1 VSWAL
6 EPEGGKVIELQP
18 PNSKL
23 QINTNYSATLFLSL
37 HRASPLPS
45 PKRLRAGRPQRKAEG
60 EGFGNQN
67 IMVSYVKWISSSKQ
81 SLWRT
86 IGLFFILMGP
96 GIITSNVD
104 NDAGGIT
111 TYSLAGAEYGLKL
124 VWSLIPIMIAL
135 IVIQEMCARM
145 GVVTGKGL
153 SDLIREKFGA
163 KITFYLVIGV
173 FLTNMGNV
181 LSEFAGVAAGWEVF
195 GVNKFISVPI
205 SAFLVWLMVVKG
217 SYKSVEKVFLIACVF
232 YISYIITGVIVKPD
246 WGNVFD
252 QFLHP
257 RLSFQPSEMTMLIG
271 IVGTTIAPWM
281 QFYLQASIVEKG
293 IKTEDYKFARFDV
306 VFGAIAVHIVAFFI
320 ILVCAETLFKHG
332 VKIETAKDAALSLAP
347 LAGKYCT
354 YLFAFG
360 LINASLFAASI
371 LPLSTTY
378 LICEGLGWEAGIDK
392 KFIEAPQFYGF
403 YSLIIF
409 LGAGIIL
416 YPSFPLIPIMYFSQ
430 VLNGMVLP
438 FILIFMLLLIND
450 KKLMMN
456 YTNGPVFNIIAWV
469 TSIVMIA
476 LTLLLI
482 IQML

>member
-1 VSWAL
+1 M
-6 EPEGGKVIELQP
+6 EKDY
-18 PNSKL
+18 K
-23 QINTNYSATLFLSL
+23 
-37 HRASPLPS
+37 
-45 PKRLRAGRPQRKAEG
+45 
-60 EGFGNQN
+60 
-67 IMVSYVKWISSSKQ
+67 KWVSSSKR

-86 IGLFFILMGP
+86 VGLFFILMGP

-111 TYSLAGAEYGLKL
+111 TYSLAGAQYGLKL
-124 VWSLIPIMIAL
+124 IWTLIPIMIAL

-173 FLTNMGNV
+173 LLTNMGNV

-217 SYKSVEKVFLIACVF
+217 SYKSVEKVFLVACIF
-232 YISYIITGVIVKPD
+232 YVSYIITGIIVKPE
-246 WGNVFD
+246 WGHVL
-252 QFLHP
+252 QQ
-257 RLSFQPSEMTMLIG
+257 LSRPKLTFEPSEMTMLIG
-271 IVGTTIAPWM
+271 VVGTTIAPWM

-293 IKTEDYKFARFDV
+293 IKIEDYKFARFDV
-306 VFGAIAVHIVAFFI
+306 VMGAIAVHIVAFFI
-320 ILVCAETLFKHG
+320 ILVCAETLFKNG
-332 VKIETAKDAALSLAP
+332 LQIETAKDAALSLKP
-347 LAGKYCT
+347 LAGNYCS

-392 KFIEAPQFYGF
+392 KFVEAPQFYGF

-409 LGAGIIL
+409 LGAGVIL
-416 YPSFPLIPIMYFSQ
+416 YPHFPLIPIMYFSQ
-430 VLNGMVLP
+430 VINGMVLP
-438 FILIFMLLLIND
+438 FVLIFMLLLIND
-450 KKLMMN
+450 KKLMGG
-456 YTNGPVFNIIAWV
+456 YTNGPIFNMVAWV
-469 TSIVMIA
+469 TAIVMIGF
-476 LTLLLI
+476 TIILLI
-482 IQML
+482 RMI

>member
-1 VSWAL
+1 MTDYKKWVST
-6 EPEGGKVIELQP
+6 
-18 PNSKL
+18 SK
-23 QINTNYSATLFLSL
+23 
-37 HRASPLPS
+37 R
-45 PKRLRAGRPQRKAEG
+45 
-60 EGFGNQN
+60 
-67 IMVSYVKWISSSKQ
+67 

-163 KITFYLVIGV
+163 KVTFYLMMAV

-181 LSEFAGVAAGWEVF
+181 LSEFAGVAAGMEVF
-195 GVNKFISVPI
+195 GVNKLISVPA
-205 SAFLVWLMVVKG
+205 SAFLVWWMVVKG
-217 SYKSVEKVFLIACVF
+217 TYKSVEKAFLIACLF
-232 YISYIITGVIVKPD
+232 YLSYILTGIIVKPD
-246 WGNVFD
+246 WGQVAQ

-257 RLSFQPSEMTMLIG
+257 QLSLNPSEMTMVIG
-271 IVGTTIAPWM
+271 LVGTTIAPWM

-293 IKTEDYKFARFDV
+293 IKVEEYKFARFDV
-306 VFGAIAVHIVAFFI
+306 VMGSVVVHIVAFFI

-332 VKIETAKDAALSLAP
+332 LKIETAKDAALSLAP

-360 LINASLFAASI
+360 LVNASLFAASI
-371 LPLSTTY
+371 LPLSTAY
-378 LICEGLGWEAGIDK
+378 LICEGLGWEVGIDK
-392 KFIEAPQFYGF
+392 KFVEAPQFYGF
-403 YSLIIF
+403 YSIIIF
-409 LGAGIIL
+409 LGAGIVL
-416 YPSFPLIPIMYFSQ
+416 FPNFPLIPIMYFSQ
-430 VLNGMVLP
+430 VINGMVLP

-450 KKLMMN
+450 KKLMGN
-456 YTNGPVFNIIAWV
+456 QTNGPVFNLIAWA
-469 TSIVMIA
+469 TS
-476 LTLLLI
+476 LLLI
-482 IQML
+482 ALILFLLIQMF

>member
-1 VSWAL
+1 MADY
-6 EPEGGKVIELQP
+6 K
-18 PNSKL
+18 
-23 QINTNYSATLFLSL
+23 
-37 HRASPLPS
+37 
-45 PKRLRAGRPQRKAEG
+45 
-60 EGFGNQN
+60 
-67 IMVSYVKWISSSKQ
+67 KWVSSSRH

-86 IGLFFILMGP
+86 VGLFFILMGP

-111 TYSLAGAEYGLKL
+111 TYSLAGAQFGLKL
-124 VWSLIPIMIAL
+124 IWSLVPIMIAL
-135 IVIQEMCARM
+135 IVVQEMCARM

-163 KITFYLVIGV
+163 KITFYLMIGV

-181 LSEFAGVAAGWEVF
+181 FSEFAGVAAGMEVF

-205 SAFLVWLMVVKG
+205 SAFLVWWMVVKG
-217 SYKSVEKVFLIACVF
+217 TYKSVEKAFLVACVF

-246 WGNVFD
+246 WEHVFN

-257 RLSFQPSEMTMLIG
+257 QLSLHPSEMTMLIG
-271 IVGTTIAPWM
+271 VVGTTIAPWM

-293 IKTEDYKFARFDV
+293 IKIEEYKFARFDV
-306 VFGAIAVHIVAFFI
+306 VMGAIVVHIVAFFI
-320 ILVCAETLFKHG
+320 ILVCAETLFKNG
-332 VKIETAKDAALSLAP
+332 VRIETAKDAALSLKP

-360 LINASLFAASI
+360 LVNASLFAASI

-378 LICEGLGWEAGIDK
+378 LICEGLGWEVGIDK
-392 KFIEAPQFYGF
+392 KFVEAPQFYGF

-409 LGAGIIL
+409 LGAGIVL
-416 YPSFPLIPIMYFSQ
+416 YPNFPLIPIMYFSQ
-430 VLNGMVLP
+430 VINGMVLP

-450 KKLMMN
+450 KKLMGDH
-456 YTNGPVFNIIAWV
+456 TNGPLFNVITWV
-469 TSIVMIA
+469 TTIVMIGF
-476 LTLLLI
+476 TLLLL
-482 IQML
+482 IQTI

>member
-1 VSWAL
+1 
-6 EPEGGKVIELQP
+6 
-18 PNSKL
+18 
-23 QINTNYSATLFLSL
+23 
-37 HRASPLPS
+37 
-45 PKRLRAGRPQRKAEG
+45 
-60 EGFGNQN
+60 
-67 IMVSYVKWISSSKQ
+67 MVSYVKWISSSKQ

-163 KITFYLVIGV
+163 RITFYLVIGV

-271 IVGTTIAPWM
+271 VVGTTIAPWM

-482 IQML
+482 IQMF

>member
-1 VSWAL
+1 MTDY
-6 EPEGGKVIELQP
+6 K
-18 PNSKL
+18 
-23 QINTNYSATLFLSL
+23 
-37 HRASPLPS
+37 
-45 PKRLRAGRPQRKAEG
+45 
-60 EGFGNQN
+60 
-67 IMVSYVKWISSSKQ
+67 KWVSSSRR

-111 TYSLAGAEYGLKL
+111 TYSLAGAQYGLRL
-124 VWSLIPIMIAL
+124 IWSLIPIMIAL

-163 KITFYLVIGV
+163 KMTFYLMIGL
-173 FLTNMGNV
+173 FLTNMGNA
-181 LSEFAGVAAGWEVF
+181 LSNFAGVAAGMEIF
-195 GVNKFISVPI
+195 GVDKFISVPL
-205 SAFLVWLMVVKG
+205 SAFLVWWMVVKG
-217 SYKSVEKVFLIACVF
+217 TYRFVEKVFLVACVF
-232 YISYIITGVIVKPD
+232 YISYVITGIIVKPD
-246 WGNVFD
+246 WGHVFE
-252 QFLHP
+252 QVIHP
-257 RLSFQPSEMTMLIG
+257 QLSFQPSEMTMLIG
-271 IVGTTIAPWM
+271 LVGTTIAPWM

-293 IKTEDYKFARFDV
+293 IKIEEYKFARFDV
-306 VFGAIAVHIVAFFI
+306 VMGSIAVHIVAFFI

-332 VKIETAKDAALSLAP
+332 VQIETAKDAALSLAP

-360 LINASLFAASI
+360 LVNASLFAASI

-378 LICEGLGWEAGIDK
+378 LICEGLGWEAGLDK
-392 KFIEAPQFYGF
+392 KFAEAPQFYGF
-403 YSLIIF
+403 YSLMIF

-416 YPSFPLIPIMYFSQ
+416 YPNVPLIPIMYFSQ

-438 FILIFMLLLIND
+438 FVLIFMLLLIND

-456 YTNGPVFNIIAWV
+456 HTNGPIFNVIAWV

-482 IQML
+482 IQIL

>member
-1 VSWAL
+1 MKWVST
-6 EPEGGKVIELQP
+6 
-18 PNSKL
+18 S
-23 QINTNYSATLFLSL
+23 
-37 HRASPLPS
+37 R
-45 PKRLRAGRPQRKAEG
+45 R
-60 EGFGNQN
+60 
-67 IMVSYVKWISSSKQ
+67 

-86 IGLFFILMGP
+86 ISLFFILMGP

-111 TYSLAGAEYGLKL
+111 TYSLAGAQFGLKL
-124 VWSLIPIMIAL
+124 IWSLIPIMIAL

-181 LSEFAGVAAGWEVF
+181 LSEFAGVAAGWEIF

-217 SYKSVEKVFLIACVF
+217 SYKSVEKVFLVACVF
-232 YISYIITGVIVKPD
+232 YVSYIITGVIVKPD
-246 WGNVFD
+246 WGNVFE

-257 RLSFQPSEMTMLIG
+257 HLSLQPSEMTMLIG
-271 IVGTTIAPWM
+271 VVGTTIAPWM

-293 IKTEDYKFARFDV
+293 IKTEDYRFARFDV
-306 VFGAIAVHIVAFFI
+306 VMGGIAVTIVAFFI

-332 VKIETAKDAALSLAP
+332 VQIETAKDAALSLAP

-354 YLFAFG
+354 YLFAVG

-392 KFIEAPQFYGF
+392 KFVEAPQFYGF
-403 YSLIIF
+403 YSFIIF

-430 VLNGMVLP
+430 VVNGMVLP
-438 FILIFMLLLIND
+438 FVLIFMLLLIND
-450 KKLMMN
+450 KRLMTN
-456 YTNGPVFNIIAWV
+456 YTNGPIFNVIAWV
-469 TSIVMIA
+469 ASIVMIV
-476 LTLLLI
+476 LTFVLI
-482 IQML
+482 IQMF